1 MTRPAFVVRDIPV
14 YIPTSAAIGFGL
26 IAWFALPAAESVVGE
41 GLASVGLA
49 LVLAAAVYTAIFIH
63 ELGHALVARRFGY
76 SVDQIVLHL
85 FGGHT
90 LFSQR
95 FKTPWHLGL
104 VSFAGPAAN
113 GLVALLAFIAYR
125 ATPEGVLNSIFAWL
139 LWSSTVMAIINL
151 LPGTP
156 LDGGSIVQAL
166 VWKFSRNEV
175 LARKAAAILGIGVA
189 VLWIFSPFLLQSFF
203 GFEINQADVFISAFV
218 GMWLAGGAW
227 AAYRNAGN
235 IAVSEETH
243 ERSSQED
250 VHTVDV
256 VGLTRKS
263 IAVDINV
270 SCESAL
276 VQAEGAG
283 AGAILVTDKGN
294 IVGIVRDAALAAV
307 PQDRRGGT
315 RIGSAARQI
324 SDADRLR
331 VDISTTDLLKKMQGL
346 FQQEWLVVDE
356 ADRVIGVLNRMDIEK
371 AWHAR
376 D

>member
-26 IAWFALPAAESVVGE
+26 ISWFALPAAESVVGE

-76 SVDQIVLHL
+76 AVDQIVLHL

-139 LWSSTVMAIINL
+139 LWSTTVMAIINL

-166 VWKFSRNEV
+166 VWKFSRNEM
-175 LARKAAAILGIGVA
+175 LARKTAAILGIGVA
-189 VLWIFSPFLLQSFF
+189 VLWIFSPFILQSLF
-203 GFEINQADVFISAFV
+203 GFEINQADVFVSAFV

-227 AAYRNAGN
+227 AAYRNANVVG
-235 IAVSEETH
+235 SEHSH
-243 ERSSQED
+243 EANPVESVFS
-250 VHTVDV
+250 VDV
-256 VGLTRKS
+256 VGLTRKC

-276 VQAEGAG
+276 AQAESAG

-307 PQDRRGGT
+307 PQDRRGET

-324 SDADRLR
+324 SDGDRLR